1 MIFVIQKHSARQLH
15 WDLRLEMDGVLK
27 SWALPKQPPK
37 KTGIKRLALQVE
49 DHELDYAEF
58 EGELSEGEYGAGA
71 VALWDKGEY
80 VMLEKKDNAMKFRL
94 FGKVL
99 QGDYVLVRF
108 PKAGDNA
115 WLFFKTKAV
124 ESRR

>member
-115 WLFFKTKAV
+115 WLFFKTKAA

>member
-1 MIFVIQKHSARQLH
+1 MIFVIQKHRARQLH

-27 SWALPKQPPK
+27 SWALPKQPPEK
-37 KTGIKRLALQVE
+37 PGIKRLALQVE

-58 EGELSEGEYGAGA
+58 EGEISESEYGAG
-71 VALWDKGEY
+71 VVTLWDKGEY
-80 VMLEKKDNAMKFRL
+80 VLLEKKNKSMKFRL

-115 WLFFKTKAV
+115 WLFFKTKVV
-124 ESRR
+124 ESCG

>member
-27 SWALPKQPPK
+27 SWAIPKQPPK
-37 KTGIKRLALQVE
+37 KTGIKRLALQVD

-71 VALWDKGEY
+71 VMLWDKGEY
-80 VMLEKKDNAMKFRL
+80 LMLEKNDKAMKFRL
-94 FGKVL
+94 FGEVL

-115 WLFFKTKAV
+115 WLFFRTKAA
-124 ESRR
+124 ETC